1 MTKLYMVSNYIFKV
15 RPKHRYNL
23 NKAFYK
29 PSLLSITREPM
40 IVYMENR
47 FIH

>member
-1 MTKLYMVSNYIFKV
+1 MTKLYIVSNYIFKV
-15 RPKHRYNL
+15 RPKHNFNI

-29 PSLLSITREPM
+29 TLLLSITIEPM